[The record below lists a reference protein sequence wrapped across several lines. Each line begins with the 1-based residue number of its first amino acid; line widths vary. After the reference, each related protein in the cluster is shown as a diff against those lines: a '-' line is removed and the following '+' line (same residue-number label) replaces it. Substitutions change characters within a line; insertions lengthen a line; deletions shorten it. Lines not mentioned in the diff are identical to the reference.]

1 MHARSVRDTNGRLYM
16 LGSLAESGRAIQNQ
30 NPDRPARMQLD
41 ASAPFVSPTH
51 GSCSILPDLPAR
63 SFEASKP
70 CILLTTPLRGTA
82 VASFRG
88 SAGGNHYFYSTSGD
102 KQAVRM
108 IGKKQATRARRI
120 GEAQAQ
126 AHRIWGR
133 PSLSYGGLAGGWQKQ
148 APHLSRWHSNPRL
161 SVS

>member
-16 LGSLAESGRAIQNQ
+16 LGSLAESGRAIRAIQNQ
-30 NPDRPARMQLD
+30 NSDRPARMQLD

-63 SFEASKP
+63 SLEASKP
-70 CILLTTPLRGTA
+70 CMMVCILLTTPLRGTA

-133 PSLSYGGLAGGWQKQ
+133 PSLS
-148 APHLSRWHSNPRL
+148 
-161 SVS
+161 